1 MSDSGFDTWRKAG
14 LERLPESQRVVFES
28 LSPEELKVCL
38 DIQERLNAA
47 IPEVEAQDNV
57 NCLC

>member
-1 MSDSGFDTWRKAG
+1 MSANAFDTLRKAG
-14 LERLPESQRVVFES
+14 LDRLPESQRLVFEN
-28 LSPEELKVCL
+28 LSPDELKVCL

-47 IPEVEAQDNV
+47 VPEVEAQDNV